1 MWQSYFKSRSRT
13 SPTSPVN
20 EFSKGITP
28 YAAPPSATALN
39 TSSKV
44 ANDFNFESGKTFF
57 DAIWE
62 KAPIVP

>member
-1 MWQSYFKSRSRT
+1 MWQSYFKRRSST

-44 ANDFNFESGKTFF
+44 ANDFNFESGKTFLRLCG
-57 DAIWE
+57 
-62 KAPIVP
+62 KKHP